1 MKVHK
6 IYPVGFAA
14 NSYLVTADGKTAIAI
29 DPAQPRIL
37 QEAQKRGLTVEY
49 VLLTHGHFDHI
60 AGVGPLFK
68 AGAIVGCA
76 KEEVPLV
83 LGEDNLASTLGG
95 GLAIEPF
102 EIGFTIEDGQ
112 MLELCGLTV
121 QAIATPGHTAGGMC
135 YLIEDKLFTGDTLFE
150 DGYGRCDLP
159 TGDFSLLKKSLLKI
173 FALSENYAIYTGHG
187 GDSTLEKE
195 RGRYRL

>member
-37 QEAQKRGLTVEY
+37 LEAQKRGLTVEY

-102 EIGFTIEDGQ
+102 EIGFTVEDGQ
-112 MLELCGLTV
+112 TFELCGLTV